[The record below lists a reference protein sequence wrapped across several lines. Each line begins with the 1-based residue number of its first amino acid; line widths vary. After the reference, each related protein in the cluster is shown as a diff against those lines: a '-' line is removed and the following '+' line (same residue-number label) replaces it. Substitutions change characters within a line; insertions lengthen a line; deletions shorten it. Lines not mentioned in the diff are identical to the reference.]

1 MKIIKTKFF
10 YNQINDLSKNYPKI
24 FLDNEYFVKNFDVNF
39 WVKLGEW
46 FYKFRVRN
54 SSIPTWKSWWFRIIL
69 KIYDDKVLPIL
80 IYSKTKK
87 ENVTKIEI
95 IQALKESLQEL
106 KTINNLL

>member
-1 MKIIKTKFF
+1 
-10 YNQINDLSKNYPKI
+10 
-24 FLDNEYFVKNFDVNF
+24 
-39 WVKLGEW
+39 
-46 FYKFRVRN
+46 
-54 SSIPTWKSWWFRIIL
+54 L